1 MLVMAFKKHKD
12 KWFLTELQDV
22 LFETE
27 SDLRYRPPPTN
38 RALRLSAERKKE
50 LSAEVTSDFVDE
62 MQKQWP
68 GMEDV
73 TVDRV
78 IRLKQGMI

>member
-38 RALRLSAERKKE
+38 RALRLSAEGKEE
-50 LSAEVTSDFVDE
+50 LSTEVTSDFVDE

-68 GMEDV
+68 GWRTSPLTESFALSR
-73 TVDRV
+73 T
-78 IRLKQGMI
+78 